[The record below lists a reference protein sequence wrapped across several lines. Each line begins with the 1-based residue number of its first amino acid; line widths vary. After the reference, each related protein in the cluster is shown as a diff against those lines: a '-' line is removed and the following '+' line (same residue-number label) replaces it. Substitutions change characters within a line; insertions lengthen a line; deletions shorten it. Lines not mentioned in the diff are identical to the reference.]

1 MRPLPAVAI
10 VGRPNVGKSTLFN
23 RLGRRR
29 SAIVHAQPG
38 VTRDV
43 QRAPGE
49 WTGVSFELIDTGGLF
64 SGVDDDVVSQV
75 EARALREAECAD
87 VVLFV
92 VDASAG
98 LMPDDAEVAERVRT
112 FGVPVLLVVNKVEKA
127 ANRAGAVEFHR
138 LGFEPVYEVSA
149 MHGEGTG
156 DLLDGVVALLPRDAG
171 EPPGPDLRL
180 AVVGMPNV
188 GKSSLVNALVGDEAA
203 IVDERPGTTRD
214 AVDITLQWRGRRVT
228 LVDTAGIKRKARAHD
243 AMSVLSAIK
252 SLESIERCDVALVL
266 LDASR
271 EIANQDVKVGSYPH
285 KAGRGVVVCFNKW
298 DLVEK
303 GDRTYREFERE
314 FRRRFGFLAYAPVLF
329 ISALTRQRLGKV
341 IETAWRVKEDRE
353 RRIPTAELNRF
364 VVALNRTATPPS
376 HGGGTGRIYYGT
388 QIGVA
393 PPVFSFFVNK
403 TRFFSRSYVRFL
415 SNRLHEA
422 FAFGGTLIRVNL
434 VEKKARGG
442 TR

>member
-1 MRPLPAVAI
+1 MKALPAVVI

-23 RLGRRR
+23 RLARSR

-43 QRAPGE
+43 QRAPAE
-49 WTGVSFELIDTGGLF
+49 WSGVRFELVDTGGLF
-64 SGVDDDVVSQV
+64 SGVDDDLVPQV
-75 EARALREAECAD
+75 EVRALREAERAQ
-87 VVLFV
+87 VALFI
-92 VDASAG
+92 VDASVG
-98 LMPDDAEVAERVRT
+98 LVPADAEVAERVRT
-112 FGVPVLLVVNKVEKA
+112 FGVPVLLVVNKVEKM
-127 ANRAGAVEFHR
+127 ANRAAAVEFHR
-138 LGFEPVYEVSA
+138 LGFEPIYEVSA
-149 MHGEGTG
+149 LHGEGTG
-156 DLLDGVVALLPRDAG
+156 DLLDDVVALLPRESA
-171 EPPGPDLRL
+171 EPPSPDLRL

-214 AVDITLQWRGRRVT
+214 AVDVTVQWHGRRVT

-243 AMSVLSAIK
+243 DLSVLSAIK

-266 LDASR
+266 LDSSKG
-271 EIANQDVKVGSYPH
+271 IANQDVKVASYPH

-341 IETAWRVKEDRE
+341 METAWRVKEQRE
-353 RRIPTAELNRF
+353 RRVPTAELNRF
-364 VVALNRTATPPS
+364 VETLKRTATPPS

-388 QIGVA
+388 QVAVA
-393 PPVFSFFVNK
+393 PPTFSFFVNK
-403 TRFFSRSYVRFL
+403 ARFFGRSYVRFL
-415 SNRLHEA
+415 SNRLREA
-422 FAFGGTLIRVNL
+422 FAFEGTLIRINL
-434 VEKKARGG
+434 VEKKASGG
-442 TR
+442 KR